1 MTEQIL
7 QWINDN
13 RALLGWVGGASF
25 LIVVLSVFIV
35 PFLIVK
41 MQPDYFMMNRDE
53 SRSMQGRHPVLRII
67 GRLLKNLVGGLLV
80 LGGLLFLFT
89 PGQGLLTIFIGLA
102 VMDFPGKQKLELW
115 FLRKKSVSWAISK
128 LRKKANKPPLILP
141 EH

>member
-25 LIVVLSVFIV
+25 LIVILSVFIV

-102 VMDFPGKQKLELW
+102 VMDFPGKRKLELW
-115 FLRKKSVSWAISK
+115 FLRRKTVSWAIAK
-128 LRKKANKPPLILP
+128 LREKANKPPLILP